1 MRGAPVGFADEGGGD
16 AELAFAQEVH
26 GDGAVDERGVR
37 REGVIF
43 GGGQGLVFEFLYDA
57 CERW

>member
-37 REGVIF
+37 
-43 GGGQGLVFEFLYDA
+43 
-57 CERW
+57 